1 MCIVGV
7 FKKLETSGKKKKC
20 KQVADW
26 ARSVSNHLY
35 WCAASS
41 DGDGEMVSEK
51 WLSILNHITNVHEG
65 HGERFPKCLHG
76 ELEDRDWIKKVKYI
90 VPKFL
95 YELLVFEYVYKSSH
109 SQLFLEMISFFP
121 FFRKFSFPRNGES
134 CSG

>member
-7 FKKLETSGKKKKC
+7 FKKLETSGKKKC

-76 ELEDRDWIKKVKYI
+76 ELEDRDWIKKGKYI
-90 VPKFL
+90 VP
-95 YELLVFEYVYKSSH
+95 
-109 SQLFLEMISFFP
+109 
-121 FFRKFSFPRNGES
+121 
-134 CSG
+134 

>member
-41 DGDGEMVSEK
+41 DGDGKMVSEK

-65 HGERFPKCLHG
+65 HGERFPKCIHG
-76 ELEDRDWIKKVKYI
+76 ELVDRDWIKKGKYI
-90 VPKFL
+90 VRLFI
-95 YELLVFEYVYKSSH
+95 YELFVFEYSYLFLH
-109 SQLFLEMISFFP
+109 SQLFLE
-121 FFRKFSFPRNGES
+121 
-134 CSG
+134 